1 MILTCPDCASSYLVG
16 DTVMTAPRA
25 VRCTACGKRWTAEPV
40 LDLVSTPEEGALA
53 VEPAKPAAPAAAP
66 EPTLAE
72 LPGEELPKA
81 YRARANAERR
91 LREAAGAGII
101 WAGMAAA
108 MAVVV
113 AAAVVF
119 RVDLVRIWPRTAGA
133 FASVGLP
140 VNHVGLVIEGLKAE
154 PSLQDGH
161 AALTISGILRNIEDH
176 PVEAPPL
183 RISLLNPA
191 GKRVAG
197 KIAAAADPLVPP
209 GETRHFSIAIVDPPS
224 TAKDLE
230 IGFVV
235 EAGAAKAVK
244 ASVGTAP
251 GHGVAEKHE
260 LRGVAEPAPAEAPHV
275 QAAPGAEP
283 AHGATPPVIDAKPL
297 PIPH

>member
-1 MILTCPDCASSYLVG
+1 MILTCPDCASSYFV
-16 DTVMTAPRA
+16 DDKVMTAPRA
-25 VRCTACGKRWTAEPV
+25 VRCTACGKRWTADPT
-40 LDLVSTPEEGALA
+40 LDLVSSPEEGAIA
-53 VEPAKPAAPAAAP
+53 VDPARTAPAATPEP

-72 LPGEELPKA
+72 LPGEALPKV
-81 YRARANAERR
+81 YRERVKAERR
-91 LREAAGAGII
+91 LREAAGTGII
-101 WAGMAAA
+101 WAGMSAAL
-108 MAVVV
+108 AVIV

-140 VNHVGLVIEGLKAE
+140 VNHVGLVIEALKAE

-197 KIAAAADPLVPP
+197 KVAAAADPSVPP

-230 IGFVV
+230 IGFEL

-244 ASVGTAP
+244 ASVGEP
-251 GHGVAEKHE
+251 GHGVAEKHS
-260 LRGVAEPAPAEAPHV
+260 LRGITEPAPV
-275 QAAPGAEP
+275 EP
-283 AHGATPPVIDAKPL
+283 AHVIDAKPL

>member
-1 MILTCPDCASSYLVG
+1 MILTCPDCASSYFV
-16 DTVMTAPRA
+16 DDKVMTAPRA
-25 VRCTACGKRWTAEPV
+25 VRCTTCGKRWTADPT
-40 LDLVSTPEEGALA
+40 LDLVSTPEEGAIA
-53 VEPAKPAAPAAAP
+53 VDPAKAASAAAP
-66 EPTLAE
+66 EPSLAE

-81 YRARANAERR
+81 YRARVNAERR
-91 LREAAGAGII
+91 LREAAGTGII

-108 MAVVV
+108 MAVIV

-119 RVDLVRIWPRTAGA
+119 RVDLVRLWPRTAGA

-209 GETRHFSIAIVDPPS
+209 GETRHFSIALVDPPS

-235 EAGAAKAVK
+235 EAGAAKAVR
-244 ASVGTAP
+244 ASVGPP
-251 GHGVAEKHE
+251 GHGAAQEHE
-260 LRGVAEPAPAEAPHV
+260 LRGVAAPAEHAEPAPADP
-275 QAAPGAEP
+275 APGEP
-283 AHGATPPVIDAKPL
+283 AHVIDAKPL

>member
-1 MILTCPDCASSYLVG
+1 MILTCPDCASSYFVDDKL
-16 DTVMTAPRA
+16 MTAPRA
-25 VRCTACGKRWTAEPV
+25 VRCTACGKRWTADPT
-40 LDLVSTPEEGALA
+40 LDLVSSPDEGAIA
-53 VEPAKPAAPAAAP
+53 VEPPKPAPVAAP
-66 EPTLAE
+66 EPPLTMAE

-81 YRARANAERR
+81 IRAKAESERR
-91 LREAAGAGII
+91 MREAAGTGII
-101 WAGMAAA
+101 WAGMTAAL
-108 MAVVV
+108 AVII

-140 VNHVGLVIEGLKAE
+140 VNNVGLVIEGLRAE

-161 AALTISGILRNIEDH
+161 AALTISGVLRNIQDH

-197 KIAAAADPLVPP
+197 KVAAAADPLVPP

-230 IGFVV
+230 VGFVL

-244 ASVGTAP
+244 ASVASP
-251 GHGVAEKHE
+251 GKAASKAHA
-260 LRGVAEPAPAEAPHV
+260 LRGAAEPAPVEPPH
-275 QAAPGAEP
+275 
-283 AHGATPPVIDAKPL
+283 VIDAKPL

>member
-1 MILTCPDCASSYLVG
+1 MILTCPDCASSYFV
-16 DTVMTAPRA
+16 DDKVMTAPRA
-25 VRCTACGKRWTAEPV
+25 VRCTACGKRWTADPT
-40 LDLVSTPEEGALA
+40 LDLVSSPEEGAIA
-53 VEPAKPAAPAAAP
+53 VEPSKPVPVAAP
-66 EPTLAE
+66 EPALAE
-72 LPGEELPKA
+72 LPGDELPKV
-81 YRARANAERR
+81 YRARADAERR
-91 LREAAGAGII
+91 LREAAGTGII
-101 WAGMAAA
+101 WAGMSAAL
-108 MAVVV
+108 AVVV

-119 RVDLVRIWPRTAGA
+119 RVDLVRIWPHTAGA

-140 VNHVGLVIEGLKAE
+140 VNHVGLVIEGLRAE
-154 PSLQDGH
+154 PSLQDGR
-161 AALTISGILRNIEDH
+161 AALTISGVLRNIQDH

-244 ASVGTAP
+244 ASVSSPP
-251 GHGVAEKHE
+251 GQGVAATHD
-260 LRGVAEPAPAEAPHV
+260 LRGVAAPAPV
-275 QAAPGAEP
+275 EP
-283 AHGATPPVIDAKPL
+283 AHAIDAKPL

>member
-1 MILTCPDCASSYLVG
+1 MILTCPDCASSYFV
-16 DTVMTAPRA
+16 DDKVMTAPRA
-25 VRCTACGKRWTAEPV
+25 VRCTACGKRWTADPT
-40 LDLVSTPEEGALA
+40 LDLVSTPEEGAIA
-53 VEPAKPAAPAAAP
+53 VEPAKPAAPVAAP
-66 EPTLAE
+66 EPTLSE

-81 YRARANAERR
+81 YRARVNAERR

-113 AAAVVF
+113 VAAVIF

-235 EAGAAKAVK
+235 EAGAARAVK
-244 ASVGTAP
+244 ASVAAP
-251 GHGVAEKHE
+251 PGDGAAQTHE
-260 LRGVAEPAPAEAPHV
+260 LRGI
-275 QAAPGAEP
+275 AEP
-283 AHGATPPVIDAKPL
+283 AHETQAAPHDMPAAATPPVIDAKPL

>member
-1 MILTCPDCASSYLVG
+1 MILTCPDCASSYFV
-16 DTVMTAPRA
+16 DDKVMTAPRA
-25 VRCTACGKRWTAEPV
+25 VRCTACGKRWTADPT
-40 LDLVSTPEEGALA
+40 LDLVSSPEEGAIA
-53 VEPAKPAAPAAAP
+53 VGPAKPAPVVAP
-66 EPTLAE
+66 EPVLAE
-72 LPGEELPKA
+72 LPGEELPKV
-81 YRARANAERR
+81 YRARADAERR
-91 LREAAGAGII
+91 LREAAGTGII
-101 WAGMAAA
+101 WASMSAAL
-108 MAVVV
+108 AVVV

-140 VNHVGLVIEGLKAE
+140 VNHVGLVIEGLRAE

-161 AALTISGILRNIEDH
+161 AALTISGVLRNIQDH

-197 KIAAAADPLVPP
+197 KVAAAADPLVPP

-230 IGFVV
+230 IGFVL

-244 ASVGTAP
+244 ASAGPP
-251 GHGVAEKHE
+251 GHGAAEKHS
-260 LRGVAEPAPAEAPHV
+260 LRGITEPAPV
-275 QAAPGAEP
+275 EP
-283 AHGATPPVIDAKPL
+283 AHAIEAKPL